1 MDDVLTL
8 KEQENKRKGQIGGG
22 MMLLLMLILL
32 LIPLFWY
39 QNPPPGQ
46 EGIQVNLGIP
56 DIGMGEDLNAPMAVA
71 EEVQEETPEPVVEEV
86 EEVAPPPPTETDPT
100 PEPQQRDVVT
110 TESPQDIAIKRQKEK
125 DAADRKAQREAD
137 RRKREAD
144 AEAERVR
151 KAEAAKAQR
160 EREARAARE
169 AAAQATKNEVG
180 GLFSSGS
187 GGGTTNKPGD
197 GGATNGDPNST
208 NIGKK
213 SFGSGDVGGGLGS
226 RGVTNSPTLV
236 ENSQASGKV
245 VVSLCVDSNGRVIP
259 SSVKVTQRGTTTT
272 NSQLRSAAI
281 RNAKQWGFSRG
292 GTDRQ
297 CGTITYNFKVQ

>member
-1 MDDVLTL
+1 MEDVLTL
-8 KEQENKRKGQIGGG
+8 REQENKRKGQIGGG
-22 MMLLLMLILL
+22 MMLLLLLVLL

-56 DIGMGEDLNAPMAVA
+56 DIGMGEDLSAPLAAA
-71 EEVQEETPEPVVEEV
+71 EEIEEDVEEPVVEEV
-86 EEVAPPPPTETDPT
+86 EEVTPPPPAETDPT

-110 TESPQDIAIKRQKEK
+110 TEDPQAVAIRKQKAK
-125 DAADRKAQREAD
+125 DAADRKAQENAD
-137 RRKREAD
+137 RRKRAAD

-160 EREARAARE
+160 EREARAA
-169 AAAQATKNEVG
+169 AAQATKNEVG
-180 GLFSSGS
+180 GLFGSGT

-197 GGATNGDPNST
+197 GGATNGDPNSS

-213 SFGSGDVGGGLGS
+213 SFGSGDVGGGLGN
-226 RGVTNSPTLV
+226 RGVTNSPTLL

-245 VVSLCVDSNGRVIP
+245 VVSLCVDSNGRVIAN
-259 SSVKVTQRGTTTT
+259 SVKVTQRGTTTT
-272 NSQLRSAAI
+272 DSQLRNAAI
-281 RNAKQWGFSRG
+281 RNAKRWGFSG
-292 GTDRQ
+292 GGMDRQ
-297 CGTITYNFKVQ
+297 CGTITYNFKVR

>member
-1 MDDVLTL
+1 MEDVLTL
-8 KEQENKRKGQIGGG
+8 REQENKRKGQIGGG
-22 MMLLLMLILL
+22 MMLLLLLILL
-32 LIPLFWY
+32 LFPLFWY

-56 DIGMGEDLNAPMAVA
+56 DIGMGEDLNAPIASAV
-71 EEVQEETPEPVVEEV
+71 EV
-86 EEVAPPPPTETDPT
+86 EEEEEEEPVIEETEEVTPPPVETNPA

-110 TESPQDIAIKRQKEK
+110 TESAQDVAIRKQKQK
-125 DAADRKAQREAD
+125 DAADAKTKRDADRREREAEAQREA
-137 RRKREAD
+137 K
-144 AEAERVR
+144 R
-151 KAEAAKAQR
+151 KAEAAEAERKRKAQ
-160 EREARAARE
+160 
-169 AAAQATKNEVG
+169 AAANQATKDEIG

-187 GGGTTNKPGD
+187 GGGPTNKPGD
-197 GGATNGDPNST
+197 GGATNGDPNSS

-213 SFGSGDVGGGLGS
+213 SFGSGDVGGGLGN

-236 ENSQASGKV
+236 ENSQASGRV
-245 VVSLCVDSNGRVIP
+245 VVSLCVDSNGRVVA

-272 NSQLRSAAI
+272 NSQLRNAAI
-281 RNAKQWGFSRG
+281 RNAKKWGFSKG

>member
-1 MDDVLTL
+1 MEDVLTL
-8 KEQENKRKGQIGGG
+8 REQENKRKGQIGGG
-22 MMLLLMLILL
+22 MMLLLLLILL
-32 LIPLFWY
+32 LFPLFWY

-56 DIGMGEDLNAPMAVA
+56 DIGMGEDLNAPIASAV
-71 EEVQEETPEPVVEEV
+71 EV
-86 EEVAPPPPTETDPT
+86 EEEEEPVIEEIEEVTPPPVETNPT

-110 TESPQDIAIKRQKEK
+110 TESAQDVAIRKQKQK
-125 DAADRKAQREAD
+125 DAADAKAKEDTDRREREAEAQREA
-137 RRKREAD
+137 K
-144 AEAERVR
+144 R
-151 KAEAAKAQR
+151 KAEAAEAERKRKAQ
-160 EREARAARE
+160 
-169 AAAQATKNEVG
+169 AAANQATKDEIG

-197 GGATNGDPNST
+197 GGATNGDPNSS

-213 SFGSGDVGGGLGS
+213 SFGSGDVGGGLGN

-236 ENSQASGKV
+236 ENSQASGRV
-245 VVSLCVDSNGRVIP
+245 VVSLCVDSNGRVIA

-281 RNAKQWGFSRG
+281 RNAKKWGFSRG

>member
-1 MDDVLTL
+1 MEDVLTL
-8 KEQENKRKGQIGGG
+8 REQENKRKGQIGGG
-22 MMLLLMLILL
+22 MMLLLLLILL
-32 LIPLFWY
+32 LFPLFWY

-56 DIGMGEDLNAPMAVA
+56 DIGMGEELNAPIAAAV
-71 EEVQEETPEPVVEEV
+71 EEQEEEQEPQPEV
-86 EEVAPPPPTETDPT
+86 EEIEESTPPPPTETDPT

-110 TESPQDIAIKRQKEK
+110 TESAQDIAIRRQKEK
-125 DAADRKAQREAD
+125 DASDAKAKRDAD
-137 RRKREAD
+137 RREREAEAKREAKRKAD
-144 AEAERVR
+144 AAEAERKR
-151 KAEAAKAQR
+151 KAQ
-160 EREARAARE
+160 
-169 AAAQATKNEVG
+169 AAANQATKDEIG
-180 GLFSSGS
+180 GLFSSGG

-197 GGATNGDPNST
+197 GGATNGDPNSS

-213 SFGSGDVGGGLGS
+213 SFGSGDVGGGLGN

-236 ENSQASGKV
+236 ENSQASGRV
-245 VVSLCVDSNGRVIP
+245 VISLCVNSSGSVIA

-281 RNAKQWGFSRG
+281 RNAKRWGFSSG